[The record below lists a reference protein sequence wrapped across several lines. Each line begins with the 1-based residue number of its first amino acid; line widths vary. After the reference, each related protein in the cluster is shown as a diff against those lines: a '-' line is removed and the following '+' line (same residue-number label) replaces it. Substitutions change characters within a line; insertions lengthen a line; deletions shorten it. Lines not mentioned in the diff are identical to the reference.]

1 MSDETRNRN
10 DERGELK
17 NSQEWFNFVNEMAS
31 GYIPTQGRNDR
42 YRNGAIYNSDWNS
55 IQVGVFWTLGLPR
68 ENDLYAE
75 VLTSWAE

>member
-55 IQVGVFWTLGLPR
+55 IQVVSLRASLLLFLMVIVVISDG
-68 ENDLYAE
+68 
-75 VLTSWAE
+75 